1 MTTLNTN
8 LEAIVGGLL
17 MKSPI
22 KHGSAKTPKINTIAT
37 AGRIAQVVKCWEDL
51 GKAIFDFFKAEKGSA
66 DMVQL
71 KKKFKKELDF
81 INKNIKFEDITFE
94 KSGKYIRA
102 YLGEKRIAQLSTQ
115 NKKLLPNNFGQGF
128 LIWSILGHIT
138 CNGKTPLCAGN
149 CYNNSKSFAGHIT
162 FKTDCLITSQ
172 LDIFEKIIEK
182 MLTLSPH
189 KETFVRIHED
199 GDFYDMEYFGKWMNI
214 AKNNKNITFEAYTK
228 EPQLLDKVAQIN
240 AENKNVVLRFSL
252 MEDSAPETIQFV
264 RENNLPNYTC
274 LGTKKKDAE
283 AKKVFEYVALKNR
296 CVDSCEYCK
305 KCYRKNNI
313 TIVTKMH

>member
-8 LEAIVGGLL
+8 LETIIGDLL
-17 MKSPI
+17 MKAPI
-22 KHGSAKTPKINTIAT
+22 KQTATKAPKINTLTT
-37 AGRIAQVVKCWEDL
+37 AYRINEVIDCWNKL
-51 GKAIFDFFKAEKGSA
+51 GQEVFDFFKAEKGSA
-66 DMVQL
+66 NMQDL

-81 INKNIKFEDITFE
+81 LEENTKIEDVTYE
-94 KSGKYIRA
+94 VSGKYIKA
-102 YLGEKRIAQLSTQ
+102 FLGTKRIAQFSTQ
-115 NKKLLPNNFGQGF
+115 NAKLLPNKFGQGF

-149 CYNNSKSFAGHIT
+149 CYNNSKSFTGHIA

-172 LDIFEKIIEK
+172 LSIFGKIIEK

-199 GDFYDMEYFGKWMNI
+199 GDFYDMEYFNKWLEI
-214 AKNNKNITFEAYTK
+214 AKNNKNMTFEAYTK
-228 EPQLLDKVAQIN
+228 EPELLEKVAKIN
-240 AENKNVVLRFSL
+240 AENENVVLRFSL

-274 LGTKKKDAE
+274 LGIKRKDIE
-283 AKKVFEYVALKNR
+283 AKKVFEYISLKNR
-296 CVDSCEYCK
+296 CMDSCEYCK